1 MSLSAEID
9 IFDRNLIRRRR
20 QRSAPRFGEFNFLKA
35 EIASRLADRLDD
47 INRSFSSALDLGCH
61 DGQLTSRLQKGG
73 KVDFLIQ
80 CDSALEHASAAGGV
94 GFVADEEFLPLRVG
108 SLDLITSALSLHW
121 VNDLPGSLVQIRHA
135 LRPDGLF
142 LAALFGGETLTEL
155 RQAFTQAELALE
167 GGVSPRISPFLDI
180 RDAGSLLQRAGFALP
195 VADTDTIT
203 VDYADAFALMH
214 DLRGM
219 GETNAMRAR
228 RKEFSRKE
236 TLLATAEAYRDLFGA
251 EDGRVRATFQI
262 VYLTGWAP
270 HESQQKP
277 LRPGSAKIR
286 LADALGTTEQGAQG
300 EQGAEGDEGP
310 RT

>member
-1 MSLSAEID
+1 MSSNAEID

-20 QRSAPRFGEFNFLKA
+20 QRSARRFGEFNFLKS

-47 INRSFSSALDLGCH
+47 ITRNFSSALDLGCH
-61 DGQLTSRLQKGG
+61 DGQLARRLQKGG

-80 CDSALEHASAAGGV
+80 CDSAFEHAAAAGGV
-94 GFVADEEFLPLRVG
+94 GVVADEEFLPLRAE

-142 LAALFGGETLTEL
+142 LAALFGGETLKEL
-155 RQAFTQAELALE
+155 RQAFTQAELAVE

-195 VADTDTIT
+195 VADTDTVT

-219 GETNAMRAR
+219 GETNAMHER
-228 RKEFSRKE
+228 RQGFSRKE
-236 TLLATAEAYRDLFGA
+236 TLFAAAEAYRDMFA
-251 EDGRVRATFQI
+251 TEDGRVPATFQI

-300 EQGAEGDEGP
+300 EEEP